1 MLVPN
6 RIVHWW
12 DRSYNEVSLLLEE
25 GSKGPMPLSE
35 HEQRILE
42 EIERRLA
49 EEDPRLVQSV
59 AKATL
64 AGHALRRIRWGIAGF
79 VVGLALL
86 PLIVWSVWF
95 GLASFVFM
103 LMSALVIYQYLKRV
117 GRDQLRSYGERGG
130 HLSVTAALARV
141 AERLRRPRP
150 S

>member
-1 MLVPN
+1 
-6 RIVHWW
+6 
-12 DRSYNEVSLLLEE
+12 
-25 GSKGPMPLSE
+25 MPLSE

-64 AGHALRRIRWGIAGF
+64 ASHALRRIRWGIAGF